1 MVFIMAWRN
10 IWRNP
15 TRSILVMLSV
25 IIGLWAGVFTMAF
38 VKGMY
43 TQHLKNSIENY
54 FSHYQIHHSE
64 FATDKDVSKY
74 LNVNES
80 QLKQLLTDNRIK
92 GISPRTVTQVM
103 MASPINALG
112 VNAIGINPAL
122 ENSVTKINER
132 ITEGETISKEKLNGI
147 LIGEKVAKKLKVKL
161 KNKVVLSFQLASG
174 DIVSGAFK
182 IAGIFKSSNS
192 AFDESNVYVN
202 ALQIQKLSGLDSN
215 SYHEVA
221 VFLSDN
227 KYLNEIR
234 PVLTSSFKNTLVQNW
249 MQLAPELDLVI
260 NSFDLYMYI
269 FIGIILL
276 ALCFGII
283 NTMLMAV
290 LERVREIGMLMAIG
304 MNKPRVFVMIILETV
319 LLSLAGSPIGFL
331 ISYLTVYYFSYTG
344 IDLSMFSQG
353 LSSYGF
359 VSVIYPSLEVDFYL
373 DIYLMTFTA
382 ALLASLYP
390 AFKALRLKPV
400 EAIRKI

>member
-1 MVFIMAWRN
+1 
-10 IWRNP
+10 
-15 TRSILVMLSV
+15 MLSV
-25 IIGLWAGVFTMAF
+25 VIGLWAGVFTMAF

-43 TQHLKNSIENY
+43 SEHLKNSIENY
-54 FSHYQIHHSE
+54 LSHYQIHHSE
-64 FATDKDVSKY
+64 FTTEKDISKY